1 MIVWLASFPRSGNT
15 FLRILLHRLY
25 GITTS
30 VVYDV
35 DGVARRVGE
44 ELVGYTVRSGSYEA
58 MRQSETLHFIKTH
71 RQRDDLVDDADRAIC
86 LVRDGRDALVSW
98 ARQRSE
104 ADRSQY
110 RPILEALIETS
121 SPKGTGSWGRNVLSW
136 VQSPPTHTVQV
147 RYETLIAD
155 PDAAAARIVGAV
167 APRLRLRVD
176 PQIPSFVELQRV
188 DPLFFRRGM
197 VGTHRDELPDD
208 LHSLFWSRPDNRD
221 AMSLL
226 GYTQMP
232 SGLGRSRY
240 ST

>member
-44 ELVGYTVRSGSYEA
+44 ALVGYEDRPGNYEA
-58 MRQSETLHFIKTH
+58 MRHSEALHFIKTH
-71 RQRDDLVDDADRAIC
+71 RQRDNLVDQVDRAIC

-104 ADRSQY
+104 ADGSHY
-110 RPILEALIETS
+110 RTILETLIETS
-121 SPKGTGSWGRNVLSW
+121 SPKGTGSWGHNVLSW
-136 VQSPPTHTVQV
+136 FQSPPTHAVQV
-147 RYETLIAD
+147 RYEALVTHPGAT
-155 PDAAAARIVGAV
+155 AVRIVSAV
-167 APRLRLRVD
+167 APHLQLRAK
-176 PQIPSFVELQRV
+176 PQIPSFAELQMV
-188 DPLFFRRGM
+188 DPLFFRRG
-197 VGTHRDELPDD
+197 VIGTHRNELPDD
-208 LHSLFWSRPDNRD
+208 LHSLFWSRPENRD

-226 GYTQMP
+226 GYT
-232 SGLGRSRY
+232 
-240 ST
+240 